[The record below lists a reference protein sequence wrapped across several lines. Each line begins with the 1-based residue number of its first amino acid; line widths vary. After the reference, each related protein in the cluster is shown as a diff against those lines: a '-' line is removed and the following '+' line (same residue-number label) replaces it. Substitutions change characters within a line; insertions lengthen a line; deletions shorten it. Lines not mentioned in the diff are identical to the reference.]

1 MSGRGR
7 RGSGEGA
14 VYKSPDGRWR
24 GAVDLGWQDGKRI
37 RKYVSA
43 GTRNEAVA
51 KLRELQRSVDQGVT
65 PDGTMTVEKW
75 LNHWLATVVDGR
87 VGSENTRANYGQIVR
102 VHLVPALGKVRLDKL
117 TAEQVDHFLAGKAD
131 AGLSRSHIGRM
142 RTILADALRHAER
155 RGLVVRNAAAL
166 SVMPKTK
173 PATPRRSLT
182 PDEARALAAAAAG
195 ERLEALVVVGLVAGL
210 RPGELAGLTWP
221 DLDIE
226 GDSPTLTVSGSLK
239 RTPGPDGKGYQL
251 ALGAVKRSTNG
262 RRTVALPAVATEVL
276 RAHKARQAAER
287 LKAGPLW
294 EDHGLVFCSEVGTPL
309 DPSNIRRTF
318 ARIAKKAGLDASF
331 PYLLRHSAASLLIDA
346 GAGIEEV
353 ADLLGDDPRTLLRHY
368 RHQIRPV
375 ATAATRMDL
384 LLGGE
389 VG

>member
-1 MSGRGR
+1 MTDKRR

-14 VYKSPDGRWR
+14 VYKAPDGRWR
-24 GAVDLGWQDGKRI
+24 GAVDLGWQDGRRI

-43 GTRNEAVA
+43 GTRNEALA
-51 KLRELQRSVDQGVT
+51 KLRDLQRNIEQGVNA
-65 PDGTMTVEKW
+65 DARMTVEAW

-87 VGSENTRANYGQIVR
+87 VGSENTRSNYRQIVR
-102 VHLVPALGKVRLDKL
+102 VHLVPGLGKVRLDKL
-117 TAEQVDHFLAGKAD
+117 TAEQVDRFLAGKAD

-155 RGLVVRNAAAL
+155 RGLIPRNAAAL

-173 PATPRRSLT
+173 APAPRRSLT

-221 DLDIE
+221 DIDLE

-239 RTPGPDGKGYQL
+239 RTPAPDGKGYQL

-262 RRTVALPAVATEVL
+262 RRTVELPKVAGEAL
-276 RAHKARQAAER
+276 RAHRARQAAER
-287 LKAGPLW
+287 LQAGPLW
-294 EDHGLVFCSEVGTPL
+294 EDHGLVFCSEIGTPL

-318 ARIAKKAGLDASF
+318 ARIARKAGLDAGF
-331 PYLLRHSAASLLIDA
+331 PYLLRHTAASLLIDA
-346 GAGIEEV
+346 GAG
-353 ADLLGDDPRTLLRHY
+353 
-368 RHQIRPV
+368 
-375 ATAATRMDL
+375 
-384 LLGGE
+384 
-389 VG
+389 